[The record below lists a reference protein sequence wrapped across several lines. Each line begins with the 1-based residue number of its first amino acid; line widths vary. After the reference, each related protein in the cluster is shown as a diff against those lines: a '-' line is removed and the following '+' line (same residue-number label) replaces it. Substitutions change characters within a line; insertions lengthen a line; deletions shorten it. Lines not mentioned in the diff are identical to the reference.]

1 MPNPILYATDF
12 SDISVNAF
20 EEALKLCKLTGADL
34 VVAHVLHFPPMVGSA
49 FVPNAEET
57 EDAMRRWCTHRLDEL
72 AAKAVAAGVKAET
85 ALREGAHAHAGI
97 AKLAE
102 EKKAT
107 MIVLGTHGRTGLSK
121 LVIGS
126 VAARVITEAPCPV
139 LTVRSR

>member
-1 MPNPILYATDF
+1 MPNPILLATDF

-20 EEALKLCKLTGADL
+20 DEALKLCKLTGASL
-34 VVAHVLHFPPMVGSA
+34 VISHVLHFPPMVGSA

-72 AAKAVAAGVKAET
+72 AAKAVSAGVKAET
-85 ALREGAHAHAGI
+85 VLREGAHAHAGI
-97 AKLAE
+97 TKLAE
-102 EKKAT
+102 EKKAA

-126 VAARVITEAPCPV
+126 VASRVITEAPCPV